1 MCVTQ
6 QQPASVA
13 GALGA
18 SSVSGA
24 LDASSVAGALGAIS
38 AGLAF
43 LNAVPAADLPA
54 SIQAD
59 CLKALARAESAHTAA
74 QASMLAAFS
83 AQGGCEDDGQHTA
96 RAWLKWQTRITAG
109 AAAGQVGWAKRLARH
124 PAVGVALAAGDIS
137 PSWARDLCG
146 WTDLLPDGERLAA
159 DDILLAAAAGGGTH
173 ADLASLADEMRRRCA
188 GPDEDADDG
197 FDDRSV
203 RLDLTFG
210 GAGRLSGDLTP
221 ACTAALSA
229 VLDALGKSA
238 GPEDV
243 RTADQRRHDALEEAC
258 RRLVGSRCLPD
269 RAGQPTQ
276 VQLHMTLD
284 QLRDS
289 PGGPAAEARW
299 AAAAYA
305 CDAAI
310 TPLVSGH
317 VDRVA
322 LAVMTAAFLGSEP
335 SVRCRFPGC
344 PNPGDSGPGGSG
356 PGGQDPAGT
365 AAGGGRVPRS
375 LGPAVL
381 ARIQDLLLRNAAD
394 VLSGPAGLAAF
405 LRTELTGAE
414 FPAASLPLDSGAATE
429 QVPAHLRRA
438 VIARDRHCAFP
449 GCEQPP
455 AACQVHHVRPRSCG
469 GPTCLAN
476 LMLLCGFHHLIAV
489 HRWGWALT
497 LHPDGTVTAVSPDG
511 GRTLRSHGPPGEA
524 TRE

>member
-1 MCVTQ
+1 MCVGQ
-6 QQPASVA
+6 QQWPSS
-13 GALGA
+13 LGR
-18 SSVSGA
+18 G
-24 LDASSVAGALGAIS
+24 LDASSVTGALDAIS

-43 LNAVPAADLPA
+43 LNAVDAAGLPT
-54 SIQAD
+54 SVQAD

-74 QASMLAAFS
+74 HASVLAAFS
-83 AQGGCEDDGQHTA
+83 AQDGCEDDGQHTA
-96 RAWLKWQTRITAG
+96 RAWLKWQTQITAG
-109 AAAGQVGWAKRLARH
+109 AAAGQVGWARRLARH
-124 PAVGVALAAGDIS
+124 PAVGAALAAGDIS

-146 WTDLLPDGERLAA
+146 WTDLLPESERPAA
-159 DDILLAAAAGGGTH
+159 DDILLAAASGGATH
-173 ADLASLADEMRRRCA
+173 ADLASLADEIRRRCA

-197 FDDRSV
+197 FDERSV
-203 RLDLTFG
+203 RLDVTFA

-229 VLDALGKSA
+229 VLDALGKPA

-258 RRLVGSRCLPD
+258 RRLAGSQCLPD

-284 QLRDS
+284 QLRGS
-289 PGGPAAEARW
+289 PGGPAAEAEWSARAEW
-299 AAAAYA
+299 SAEAYA

-317 VDRVA
+317 VDRGA
-322 LAVMTAAFLGSEP
+322 LAAMTAAFLGGDP
-335 SVRCRFPGC
+335 DARCRFPGC
-344 PNPGDSGPGGSG
+344 TDPGCTDPGCTD
-356 PGGQDPAGT
+356 PGCTDPGRTGAGD
-365 AAGGGRVPRS
+365 GRVFRP
-375 LGPAVL
+375 LGPAVF
-381 ARIQDLLLRNAAD
+381 ARIQDLLLRHAAD

-405 LRTELTGAE
+405 LRTELTGAQ
-414 FPAASLPLDSGAATE
+414 FPAASLPLDTGAATE

-455 AACQVHHVRPRSCG
+455 VACQVHHVRPRSRG

-476 LMLLCGFHHLIAV
+476 LTLLCSFHHLIAV

-511 GRTLRSHGPPGEA
+511 SRTLRSHGPPGEA
-524 TRE
+524 QRD

>member
-1 MCVTQ
+1 MCIAQ
-6 QQPASVA
+6 QQP
-13 GALGA
+13 
-18 SSVSGA
+18 SSVTAA
-24 LDASSVAGALGAIS
+24 LDAIS

-43 LNAVPAADLPA
+43 LNAVDAADLPT
-54 SIQAD
+54 SVQAD

-74 QASMLAAFS
+74 QASVLAAFS
-83 AQGGCEDDGQHTA
+83 AQDGCADDGQHTA

-109 AAAGQVGWAKRLARH
+109 AAAGQVGWARRLARH
-124 PAVGVALAAGDIS
+124 PAVGAALAGGGLS

-146 WTDLLPDGERLAA
+146 WTDLLPEDQRPAA
-159 DDILLAAAAGGGTH
+159 DEILLAAAAGDATH
-173 ADLASLADEMRRRCA
+173 ADLAGLADEMRRRCA
-188 GPDEDADDG
+188 GPDEDADHG

-203 RLDLTFG
+203 RLDVTFG

-229 VLDALGKSA
+229 VLDALGKTA
-238 GPEDV
+238 GPEDI

-258 RRLVGSRCLPD
+258 RRLAGARYLPD

-276 VQLHMTLD
+276 VQLHMTLE
-284 QLRDS
+284 QLRGS
-289 PGGPAAEARW
+289 PGGPAAETAW
-299 AAAAYA
+299 AGAYA

-317 VDRVA
+317 VDRGA
-322 LAVMTAAFLGSEP
+322 LAAMTAAFLGSDP
-335 SVRCRFPGC
+335 DVRCRFPGC
-344 PNPGDSGPGGSG
+344 TDPGRTGPGRTGAGCSGPGRTGHGGSG
-356 PGGQDPAGT
+356 QPAT
-365 AAGGGRVPRS
+365 RAGDGRVFRPLS
-375 LGPAVL
+375 PAAF
-381 ARIQDLLLRNAAD
+381 ARIQDLLLRHAAD

-405 LRTELTGAE
+405 LRSELTGAQ
-414 FPAASLPLDSGAATE
+414 FPAASLPLDTGSATE

-455 AACQVHHVRPRSCG
+455 AGCQVHHVRPRSRG
-469 GPTCLAN
+469 GPTCLDN
-476 LMLLCGFHHLIAV
+476 LMLLCSFHHLLAV

-511 GRTLRSHGPPGEA
+511 GRALRSHGPPGRA
-524 TRE
+524 QRE

>member
-6 QQPASVA
+6 QRPASVA
-13 GALGA
+13 GAL
-18 SSVSGA
+18 
-24 LDASSVAGALGAIS
+24 DAIS

-43 LNAVPAADLPA
+43 LNALDAADLA
-54 SIQAD
+54 TRVQAD

-96 RAWLKWQTRITAG
+96 RAWLKWQARITAG

-124 PAVGVALAAGDIS
+124 PAVGAALAAGEIS

-146 WTDLLPDGERLAA
+146 WTDLLPGGERPAA
-159 DDILLAAAAGGGTH
+159 DDILLAAAAGGATH

-188 GPDEDADDG
+188 GPDEDAGDG

-203 RLDLTFG
+203 RLDVTFG

-229 VLDALGKSA
+229 VLDALGKAA
-238 GPEDV
+238 GREDV

-258 RRLVGSRCLPD
+258 RRLIGAQCLPD

-284 QLRDS
+284 ELRGS
-289 PGGPAAEARW
+289 PGGPAAEAAW
-299 AAAAYA
+299 AARAEWSAEAYA

-310 TPLVSGH
+310 TPLVAGH
-317 VDRVA
+317 VDRGA
-322 LAVMTAAFLGSEP
+322 LAAMTAAFLGGDP
-335 SVRCRFPGC
+335 DAPCPFPGC
-344 PNPGDSGPGGSG
+344 TGPGCTG
-356 PGGQDPAGT
+356 PGCTGPGCAGPGCAGAGDGQVFRP
-365 AAGGGRVPRS
+365 
-375 LGPAVL
+375 LGPAVF
-381 ARIQDLLLRNAAD
+381 ARIQDLLLRHATGM
-394 VLSGPAGLAAF
+394 LSGPAGLAAF
-405 LRTELTGAE
+405 LRTELTGAQ
-414 FPAASLPLDSGAATE
+414 FPAASLPLDTGAATE

-455 AACQVHHVRPRSCG
+455 AACQVHHVRPRSRG

-476 LMLLCGFHHLIAV
+476 LTLLCSFHHLIAV

-511 GRTLRSHGPPGEA
+511 SRTLRSHGPPGPA
-524 TRE
+524 QRD